1 VSDSGSLVAPPK
13 RRVTRAALVG
23 NPNVGKSAIFNRL
36 TGLHQKVTNFPGV
49 TVDRT
54 SGRAETPAGPVEVI
68 DLPGTY
74 GLTSHSPEEEVV
86 RDVVLHRD
94 SEDAPQAAILVLDA
108 ANLSRNLFLALQVIE
123 TGLPCIAALNQV
135 DLAEAAGW
143 RIDRAGLEEELGI
156 PVVVTNGRTG
166 AGCDDLLAALAVG
179 GRRGTPPEP
188 QWHPAVVRQA
198 QSIEDVLGI
207 AVTRKRLPGI
217 LGSEAATHDLIEGL
231 PTEAADAVR
240 EARTRITA
248 SGVDPA
254 TATAQARYRTVDA
267 LAPRVAVRGDHENG
281 GTERLDRFFTHPLF
295 GFLFLVVLFGL
306 LFETLF
312 KWSGPLMDFVEGLTT
327 DLGAWMGSFVA
338 EGLLQDLLVD
348 GVAAGFAG
356 VVVFVPQIL
365 ILFLVIGALDDSG
378 YLARAA
384 FLLDRMMARMG
395 LPGRAFLPLMSS
407 FACAIPGV
415 MAARTIRD
423 PRDRLATM
431 LAAPFMSCSARI
443 PVYVMVIGALFSTGT
458 VLGIMST
465 GTAVMFS
472 MYLLGTV
479 AGLVSALLLKKTIL
493 KGGRTPLLLELPP
506 YRVPVVRSVIAGAL
520 RKTWQF
526 VACAGPVILGLSI
539 VLWFLA
545 AFPQNPVLETNYA
558 ALRADAVLAADA
570 VPEAEREAWMA
581 ERMTEFDRREKSDR
595 MAHSYAG
602 RLGKFIEPAIE
613 PLGLDWKAGIGLVA
627 SFAAREVFVSTLSV
641 VYAVAEDDTGEAE
654 GLRAAIRNDVNAET
668 GQKAFRPLTGL
679 SLLVFFVL
687 AMQCMSTLAVVYRE
701 TGGWKWPVAM
711 FVWMTALAWLA
722 SFATY
727 QIGSALGY

>member
-1 VSDSGSLVAPPK
+1 MTAADALLADPP
-13 RRVTRAALVG
+13 RTLRAALVG
-23 NPNVGKSAIFNRL
+23 NPNVGKSALFNRL

-54 SGRAETPAGPVEVI
+54 SGVAITPDGPVEVV

-86 RDVVLHRD
+86 RETLLRR
-94 SEDAPQAAILVLDA
+94 EAANAPDLAILVVDA
-108 ANLSRNLFLALQVIE
+108 ANLARNLFLALQVLE
-123 TGLPCIAALNQV
+123 TGIPCCVALNQQ
-135 DLAEAAGW
+135 DLAEKAGW
-143 RIDRAGLEEELGI
+143 RIDAAGLEEALGI

-166 AGCDDLLAALAVG
+166 AGVDALRGAIAAGGRTGTAPSPTWHAAVIEEADALA
-179 GRRGTPPEP
+179 P
-188 QWHPAVVRQA
+188 QLDGAVTALELPAV
-198 QSIEDVLGI
+198 
-207 AVTRKRLPGI
+207 
-217 LGSEAATHDLIEGL
+217 LGSEAATRDLIATLSTDRAGH
-231 PTEAADAVR
+231 VR
-240 EARTRITA
+240 DARTRLA
-248 SGVDPA
+248 AKGVDAA

-267 LAPRVAVRGDHENG
+267 LAERVAQRGADASDW
-281 GTERLDRFFTHPLF
+281 TERLDRVFTHPIV
-295 GFLFLVVLFGL
+295 GIVILVALFGL
-306 LFETLF
+306 LFEALF
-312 KWSGPLMDFVEGLTT
+312 RGAGPLMDGVEALVSNLGTFLGSLVPAGL
-327 DLGAWMGSFVA
+327 FR
-338 EGLLQDLLVD
+338 ELLVD

-356 VVVFVPQIL
+356 VLVFVPQIL

-384 FLLDRMMARMG
+384 FLLDRAMARMG

-407 FACAIPGV
+407 FACAIPGI

-423 PRDRLATM
+423 QRDRLATM
-431 LAAPFMSCSARI
+431 VAAPFMSCSARI
-443 PVYVMVIGALFSTGT
+443 PVYVMVVGALFSSGT
-458 VLGIMST
+458 VLGVVST
-465 GTAVMFS
+465 GTAVMFA

-479 AGLVSALLLKKTIL
+479 AGLLSALLLKKTL
-493 KGGRTPLLLELPP
+493 LRGGQTPLLLELPP
-506 YRVPVVRSVIAGAL
+506 YRIPAARSVIASAL

-526 VACAGPVILGLSI
+526 VACAGPVILGLSV

-545 AFPQNPVLETNYA
+545 AFPRNPVLEQDYD
-558 ALRADAVLAADA
+558 ALRADA
-570 VPEAEREAWMA
+570 MA
-581 ERMTEFDRREKSDR
+581 IAHDMPDSESEGWLEGEFAQLDRREKADR

-602 RLGKFIEPAIE
+602 RLGHFIEPAIR

-641 VYAVAEDDTGEAE
+641 VYAVAEDGTGAGV
-654 GLRAAIRNDVNAET
+654 GLRAAIRDDVNPVT
-668 GQKAFRPLTGL
+668 GERAFRPLTGL

-701 TGGWKWPVAM
+701 TGGWKWPLAM
-711 FVWMTALAWLA
+711 FVWMTALAWIA